1 MVKASTL
8 SEFISRTETAY
19 ADKTAFVWRPVFR
32 KEGFTYQEIGRMAR
46 QVACLL
52 QARGVRQGDPVIL
65 WDINSPYWVSAFFGC
80 QIIGAVAVPL
90 MIQNTPEFVL
100 RIREVTGA
108 KVILKSQLVQLDT
121 DALCLDLIP
130 ELKKG
135 TLHDTPEAAVVNPG
149 DPAEILFTSGT
160 TGTPKGVIIKH
171 SNILSNLEDIEKL
184 ELILPS
190 DRLLSI
196 LPLAHSFEQVASL
209 FTAQALGLT
218 VSQAVSLSGSHI
230 RMIMAEDQPTVIV
243 AVPEFLKLM
252 IAQIEAKAEEQ
263 GRGDKLQKLFQLG
276 PKIPMPLRRRL
287 ARQILA
293 RFGGRLRLV
302 VSGGSALDPAVGDKW
317 EAMGVMVIQG
327 YGATECSPVI
337 SANTIADRSSAS
349 VGYPL
354 PSVQV
359 QLAEDQEIL
368 VKGPNVVDG
377 YYNRPEETA
386 ARFKDGWYYT
396 DDLGQYDDKGRLYIK
411 GRKKFLIVT
420 PGGENVYPEDIE
432 NELNKQPEV
441 KDSAVLAWEPDGRFE
456 IHAIL
461 LPKLGASI
469 PDPGEF
475 TQRVNKTLQP
485 QQRMHGASVYDCEDF
500 PRTVTRK
507 VKKNELKDWLKARA
521 EGGGKADLV
530 VEVGAIERAI
540 AKAAHLSPE
549 KILPEMKLES
559 DLKMDS
565 LGRVTL
571 VGIIEE
577 DLGVALD
584 ESQITAETTVADIH
598 RKVMQREQKQ
608 EVYEFNPRPT
618 LPATRFK
625 RLLLQRLLVWPVTNL
640 FAPMKVIG
648 RENLEGLET
657 PALFF
662 PNHISPADPL
672 IVLKA
677 LPSGFQTTTA
687 SAAAADL
694 LYEDARFSKYRG
706 ILETIGF
713 MYPFAREGQIKSSI
727 QYTARLMDR
736 GFNILLF
743 PEGRMSRDAKL
754 LPIKAGIGLIAVE
767 MRAPVVPVTIE
778 GAEKIVP
785 PDSHG
790 LVVPKRSRV
799 TVTFGKPIHFEE
811 GVAYDQAANR
821 IFQVLA
827 EMLGP
832 EKVSLAEN
840 IP

>member
-1 MVKASTL
+1 MIRASTL
-8 SEFISRTETAY
+8 SEFISRTEMAY

-32 KEGFTYQEIGRMAR
+32 KESFTYAQIGRMAR

-52 QARGVRQGDPVIL
+52 QANGVRQGDPVIL

-80 QIIGAVAVPL
+80 QIMGAVAVPL

-108 KVILKSQLVQLDT
+108 RVILKSQLMQLDT
-121 DALCLDLIP
+121 DAHCVDLIP
-130 ELKKG
+130 ELKRG
-135 TLHDTPEAAVVNPG
+135 VLPDMPGAVEVNPD

-160 TGTPKGVIIKH
+160 TGTPKGVVIKH

-184 ELILPS
+184 ELVLPS
-190 DRLLSI
+190 DHLLSI

-230 RMIMAEDQPTVIV
+230 RMIMAEDRPTVIV
-243 AVPEFLKLM
+243 AVPEFLKLV

-263 GRGDKLQKLFQLG
+263 GRGARLQKLFHLG
-276 PKIPMPLRRRL
+276 PRLPMPLRRRL

-302 VSGGSALDPAVGDKW
+302 VSGGSALDPVVGDKW

-337 SANTIADRSSAS
+337 TANTVPDRSSAS

-359 QLAEDQEIL
+359 RLAEDQEIL

-377 YYNRPEETA
+377 YYNRPDETA

-396 DDLGQYDDKGRLYIK
+396 DDLGHFDEKGRLYIK

-432 NELNKQPEV
+432 NELNRQPEV
-441 KDSAVLAWEPDGRFE
+441 KDSAVLAWEPEGRFE

-461 LPKLGASI
+461 LPKPGVAI
-469 PDPGEF
+469 ADPAEIIA
-475 TQRVNKTLQP
+475 RVNKTLQP
-485 QQRMHGASVYDCEDF
+485 QQRVHGASVFDGEDF

-507 VKKNELKDWLKARA
+507 VKKNELKDWLKARS
-521 EGGGKADLV
+521 EGGSGVDLV

-540 AKAAHLSPE
+540 AKAAHFPPE
-549 KILPEMKLES
+549 KIRPEMKLES

-608 EVYEFNPRPT
+608 EVYEFNPY
-618 LPATRFK
+618 PALRSTRIK
-625 RLLLQRLLVWPVTNL
+625 RLLLQRLLAWPVASL
-640 FAPMKVIG
+640 FAPMRVYG

-672 IVLKA
+672 LVLKA
-677 LPSGFQTTTA
+677 LPAAFQTTTA

-694 LYEDARFSKYRG
+694 LYEDARFAKFRG
-706 ILETIGF
+706 ILETLGF

-743 PEGRMSRDAKL
+743 PEGRMSRDARL

-790 LVVPKRSRV
+790 LVMPKRNRV
-799 TVTFGKPIHFEE
+799 TLTFGKPLRFDE
-811 GVAYDQAANR
+811 GEAYGQAATR
-821 IFQVLA
+821 IFNALA

-832 EKVSLAEN
+832 EKVSETEN